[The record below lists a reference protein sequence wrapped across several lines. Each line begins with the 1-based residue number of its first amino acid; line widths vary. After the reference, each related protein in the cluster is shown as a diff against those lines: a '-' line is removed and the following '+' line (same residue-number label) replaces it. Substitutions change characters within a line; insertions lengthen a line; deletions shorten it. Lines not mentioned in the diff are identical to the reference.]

1 MLVQSAGIV
10 LSILLSAYLMIR
22 DKRSRRLANY
32 IQLVQ
37 YHRDIWRMT
46 LELDGLDRVTSR
58 DPALSSEEPSVREA
72 QFLTFIFLHMT
83 CSFEL
88 AKQNEIITIEQLQ
101 FDFTEFLKAPLVA
114 AFWSARKQYYNT
126 DFAAFVDGCVE
137 KPKQKLD
144 PVAPETNSHSVA
156 AAPTPKRP
164 RKQRKAG

>member
-1 MLVQSAGIV
+1 
-10 LSILLSAYLMIR
+10 MIR
-22 DKRSRRLANY
+22 DRRSRRLANY

-58 DPALSSEEPSVREA
+58 DPAVASEQPSAREA

-88 AKQNEIITIEQLQ
+88 AKQKEIITIEQLQ

-114 AFWSARKQYYNT
+114 TFWSTRKQYYNA
-126 DFAAFVDGCVE
+126 DFAAFVDGCLE
-137 KPKQKLD
+137 EAKQERDAVAKED
-144 PVAPETNSHSVA
+144 IRQPVAAT
-156 AAPTPKRP
+156 PTPKRQ
-164 RKQRKAG
+164 RKQHKDG